1 MSNSDRKK
9 RQRSNPPP
17 LYSILTI
24 ALYAILT
31 LAFFYRALYSY
42 PRFLLTLAFFFL
54 FRILFSVC
62 SHSYAVSYIR
72 HFFVHFPESI
82 SHLRVKYPCMKKI
95 PVVLL
100 ALICIAGLGTGFAGA
115 DTLEPDVIEDE
126 TMLIMPILGTALP
139 LPVELVTVYH
149 PLSMLITDT
158 EADKLQALADMVW
171 LPAGD
176 EAPAGFYYPKVLSI
190 PTVPDGVSPFSAF

>member
-1 MSNSDRKK
+1 
-9 RQRSNPPP
+9 
-17 LYSILTI
+17 
-24 ALYAILT
+24 
-31 LAFFYRALYSY
+31 
-42 PRFLLTLAFFFL
+42 
-54 FRILFSVC
+54 
-62 SHSYAVSYIR
+62 
-72 HFFVHFPESI
+72 
-82 SHLRVKYPCMKKI
+82 MKKI
-95 PVVLL
+95 LAVLL

-149 PLSMLITDT
+149 PLSLLITDT
-158 EADKLQALADMVW
+158 EADKLLAFGDIIW

>member
-1 MSNSDRKK
+1 
-9 RQRSNPPP
+9 
-17 LYSILTI
+17 
-24 ALYAILT
+24 
-31 LAFFYRALYSY
+31 
-42 PRFLLTLAFFFL
+42 
-54 FRILFSVC
+54 
-62 SHSYAVSYIR
+62 
-72 HFFVHFPESI
+72 
-82 SHLRVKYPCMKKI
+82 MKKI
-95 PVVLL
+95 PAVLL

-115 DTLEPDVIEDE
+115 DALEPDVIEDE

-158 EADKLQALADMVW
+158 EADKLQVFGDMVW

>member
-1 MSNSDRKK
+1 
-9 RQRSNPPP
+9 
-17 LYSILTI
+17 
-24 ALYAILT
+24 
-31 LAFFYRALYSY
+31 
-42 PRFLLTLAFFFL
+42 
-54 FRILFSVC
+54 
-62 SHSYAVSYIR
+62 
-72 HFFVHFPESI
+72 
-82 SHLRVKYPCMKKI
+82 MKKI
-95 PVVLL
+95 PAVLL

-139 LPVELVTVYH
+139 LPVELITVYH

-158 EADKLQALADMVW
+158 EADKLQVFGDMVW

-176 EAPAGFYYPKVLSI
+176 GAPAGFYYPKVLSL

>member
-1 MSNSDRKK
+1 
-9 RQRSNPPP
+9 
-17 LYSILTI
+17 
-24 ALYAILT
+24 
-31 LAFFYRALYSY
+31 
-42 PRFLLTLAFFFL
+42 
-54 FRILFSVC
+54 
-62 SHSYAVSYIR
+62 
-72 HFFVHFPESI
+72 
-82 SHLRVKYPCMKKI
+82 MKKI
-95 PVVLL
+95 LAVLL

-115 DTLEPDVIEDE
+115 DALEPDVIEDE

-139 LPVELVTVYH
+139 LPVELITVYH

-190 PTVPDGVSPFSAF
+190 PTVPDGCPRDSPGDFSPSPSGSPGASCSPRRCGRRI